1 MSEEILH
8 QNRGSAEVEPGRASR
23 VVSMR
28 KAEANRR
35 NALKSTGPRTPTGKL
50 HSRRNAIKH
59 GLFSRHWMD
68 FELLGENSQE
78 YEELLNDLFDQH
90 QPVGRAEELEVERI
104 TLCWW
109 KLKRICR
116 YENSV
121 NHIGVRDVGRKE
133 LERQEEYCQTLDKEE
148 EAIIL
153 ELQRAKDEIEA
164 TGEVP
169 QDLKQKIFA
178 LRPKLE
184 SFWLSLERTAEET
197 LKESESAVSKIA
209 GTLSS
214 QQRSVAL
221 ALITVMRAIAF
232 LEELG
237 KFRTIGVRETA
248 LAQHVIPDSEVL
260 DRILRYETAIERNL
274 GRALDRLERLQ
285 RRRKGEPVLPPVNVR
300 LTR

>member
-1 MSEEILH
+1 MPQEISD
-8 QNRGSAEVEPGRASR
+8 QDRQSAKGEPQTADRA
-23 VVSMR
+23 VSIR

-35 NALKSTGPRTPTGKL
+35 NALKSTGPRTPAGKL

-59 GLFSRHWMD
+59 GLFARHWMD
-68 FELLGENSQE
+68 FELLGENSEE

-121 NHIGVRDVGRKE
+121 NHVAVRDVGRKE

-169 QDLKQKIFA
+169 HDLKQKIFA
-178 LRPKLE
+178 MRPKLE
-184 SFWLSLERTAEET
+184 PFWLSLERTAEEQS
-197 LKESESAVSKIA
+197 KESESAVSKIA

-214 QQRSVAL
+214 QQRSGRVPSAL
-221 ALITVMRAIAF
+221 SINENA
-232 LEELG
+232 
-237 KFRTIGVRETA
+237 
-248 LAQHVIPDSEVL
+248 
-260 DRILRYETAIERNL
+260 
-274 GRALDRLERLQ
+274 
-285 RRRKGEPVLPPVNVR
+285 
-300 LTR
+300 